1 MGLYKM
7 IYSKRKYKKKYNIF
21 YIISILTPKSNIIII
36 RILYINTN
44 LFSLLRNNML
54 VKQKIYILLLRL
66 YKTKILNDLKKK
78 IKFIIKKIK
87 TIHGIFQ

>member
-1 MGLYKM
+1 
-7 IYSKRKYKKKYNIF
+7 
-21 YIISILTPKSNIIII
+21 
-36 RILYINTN
+36 
-44 LFSLLRNNML
+44 ML